1 MPVKPPIPLSDLR
14 GYSRLA
20 VHTTLGVTDI
30 VETVH
35 ANIVRGPFLRATET
49 GRTQGITGL
58 VYRTIAARR
67 VW

>member
-20 VHTTLGVTDI
+20 VDATLGVTDI

-35 ANIVRGPFLRATET
+35 ATILRGPFLARTRDT
-49 GRTQGITGL
+49 DGRGASPGWSTT
-58 VYRTIAARR
+58 TSAA
-67 VW
+67 